1 MAASL
6 PNNGSS
12 DPLEEDSRAQKSFF
26 DKIIDE
32 VKRGDHRPVLPIHTG
47 HRSMQRQAK
56 TKRLSQLP
64 RSRRLITM
72 RSFSMLTG
80 ILAFYFLA
88 TGALSTIA
96 DDTPG
101 AIDIGSRRELF
112 VDDFLI
118 DRIEG
123 LRREQQTPIDR
134 GKVVGFEQPW
144 EGDYCNYVHIFKD
157 TDRWRMYYRGA
168 RAEFEIG
175 ETGSSNICLAES
187 VDGL

>member
-1 MAASL
+1 
-6 PNNGSS
+6 
-12 DPLEEDSRAQKSFF
+12 
-26 DKIIDE
+26 
-32 VKRGDHRPVLPIHTG
+32 
-47 HRSMQRQAK
+47 
-56 TKRLSQLP
+56 
-64 RSRRLITM
+64 M

-134 GKVVGFEQPW
+134 GKVFGFEQPW

-175 ETGSSNICLAES
+175 ETF
-187 VDGL
+187 